1 MEEEEEKKDFYLGK
15 IIRFQFPNAQIK
27 NSNRKFKAW
36 QGKMFEGKKE
46 LRRKRKEM
54 KEGGEEERTDDAK
67 INRQRMKEEEEE
79 VRALLS
85 REKRER
91 LENEGGR

>member
-1 MEEEEEKKDFYLGK
+1 
-15 IIRFQFPNAQIK
+15 
-27 NSNRKFKAW
+27 
-36 QGKMFEGKKE
+36 
-46 LRRKRKEM
+46 M

-91 LENEGGR
+91 LENEGER

>member
-1 MEEEEEKKDFYLGK
+1 
-15 IIRFQFPNAQIK
+15 
-27 NSNRKFKAW
+27 
-36 QGKMFEGKKE
+36 MFEGKKE

-54 KEGGEEERTDDAK
+54 KEEGEEERTDDAK